1 MLHAVLTF
9 GIHLF
14 MKSIFGN
21 KSGLKAIYIR
31 RIEKLYNRQIPPQF
45 IITPELALDICKISQ
60 QISRQI
66 ALLINRKGKI
76 AYVIVGDSQRI
87 VIPDT
92 GKYRAAHGHLRGLR
106 CVHTHLKANEPLS
119 SDDLTDLALLRLD
132 MMVAITLSDNRH
144 THQVYIGY
152 ILSDSISSGKPY
164 HILSPISLD
173 ELDTGCLDQIR
184 VFENKLSHVSTS
196 SSVEDGKERA
206 LLVSVSLKS
215 KQYAYDSLKELKELA
230 VTCGLNVA
238 GFFMQQRK
246 KVDSRFMMGMGK
258 LQDMVIEA
266 YSKGAEIIIFEQ
278 ELNTSQIRSI
288 TDLTELK
295 VIDRTQLILDIF
307 AQRAMSREGKLQ
319 VELAQLQYLLPRLI
333 VKNTALSRLTGGI
346 GGRGPGETKLEINRR
361 RVRDRIT
368 RLKKELSLVKK
379 QRILQK
385 AKRNKKGLPIISII
399 GYTNAGKSTLLNTLT
414 KSNVCAKNQ
423 LFATLDPS
431 NRRLKFPKD
440 VEVIITDTVGFIKDL
455 PKALL
460 IAFSAT
466 LEELESADL
475 LLHVI
480 DISNPDY
487 ENQAKSVEKIL
498 RDLDLHNIPV
508 IRIFNKQDLL
518 KDKAIDKISDFFD
531 GIFIS
536 ACDQSTFKPLIDEI
550 LKFIKNMKY

>member
-1 MLHAVLTF
+1 
-9 GIHLF
+9 